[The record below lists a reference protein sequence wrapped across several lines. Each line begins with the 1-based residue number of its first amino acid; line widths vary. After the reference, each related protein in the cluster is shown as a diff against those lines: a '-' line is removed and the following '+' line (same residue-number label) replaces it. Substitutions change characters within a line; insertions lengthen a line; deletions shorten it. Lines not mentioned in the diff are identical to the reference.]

1 MVLGLTAISIVS
13 LLAIK
18 GVIFPIGVLFAER
31 YTNHNESELLDV
43 QLTFAVS
50 DDKLFRV
57 IFEGEAH
64 DKHELTSTKSMAISP
79 VNDDPFV

>member
-1 MVLGLTAISIVS
+1 M
-13 LLAIK
+13 
-18 GVIFPIGVLFAER
+18 GVLFAER

-64 DKHELTSTKSMAISP
+64 DKHELTYTKSMAISP